1 MNERMIFAHRTLDIG
16 NILSLCSERKK
27 INLSPFCCPLF
38 VCPLFVFGQMFC
50 IIAFSDNFFYIQN
63 TVETVFNLIA
73 LLGKINYKDE
83 ILISGYI

>member
-1 MNERMIFAHRTLDIG
+1 
-16 NILSLCSERKK
+16 
-27 INLSPFCCPLF
+27 
-38 VCPLFVFGQMFC
+38 MFC